1 MSSFPFPSKKLAL
14 EEIKNDYMYKKML
27 KNGID
32 VDAAAER
39 AWETGAQAARDFY
52 EETGGETDFRKIAR
66 EKHLKIERVYKDNV
80 IAGMR
85 YFAEYETKKQVMV
98 LYTESI
104 KKWAA
109 KNNLSEGKAENLILA
124 HEYFHHLENTR
135 LGLTSKQVV
144 LPSLNLFGLKIGKT
158 GVRALSEVGAHAFA
172 RTYFELAKRIT
183 Y

>member
-1 MSSFPFPSKKLAL
+1 MSSFPFPSKKLAM
-14 EEIKNDYMYKKML
+14 EEIRNDYMYKKML
-27 KNGID
+27 RNGID

-66 EKHLKIERVYKDNV
+66 SKGLKIERVYKDNV

-85 YFAEYETKKQVMV
+85 YFAEYETNKKVMV

-109 KNNLSEGKAENLILA
+109 KNELSEGKAENLILA
-124 HEYFHHLENTR
+124 HEYFHHLENIK
-135 LGLTSKQVV
+135 LGLTSKQVE
-144 LPSLNLFGLKIGKT
+144 LPSLNLFGLKLGKT

>member
-14 EEIKNDYMYKKML
+14 EEIKNDYMYSKML

-32 VDAAAER
+32 EDAAAER

-109 KNNLSEGKAENLILA
+109 KNNLILA
-124 HEYFHHLENTR
+124 HE
-135 LGLTSKQVV
+135 
-144 LPSLNLFGLKIGKT
+144 
-158 GVRALSEVGAHAFA
+158 
-172 RTYFELAKRIT
+172 
-183 Y
+183 

>member
-1 MSSFPFPSKKLAL
+1 MGSFPFPSRKVAL
-14 EEIKNDYMYKKML
+14 EEIKNDIMYKKL
-27 KNGID
+27 LRNGID

-39 AWETGAQAARDFY
+39 AWETGAEAARQFF

-66 EKHLKIERVYKDNV
+66 QQHLQVERVYKDNV
-80 IAGMR
+80 IGGMR
-85 YFAEYETKKQVMV
+85 YFAEYETRKKVMV

-109 KNNLSEGKAENLILA
+109 KNELSEGRAENLILA

-135 LGLTSKQVV
+135 LGLTSKQVE
-144 LPSLNLFGLKIGKT
+144 LPMFSLFGIRIGKT
-158 GVRALSEVGAHAFA
+158 GVRALSEVGAHGFA